1 MEGLTVGSL
10 NCAGASFFKLKTIL
24 DIHTVDVLCI

>member
-10 NCAGASFFKLKTIL
+10 NCAGASLFKLKTIL